1 MNGRIFH
8 EPTPAKRAAAL
19 AFSVFLAKWKE
30 FQQRQESLTG
40 APRLSAADS
49 YVEEFLDYA
58 DLASYLDIL
67 LRRELAQAALDEHTA
82 MEAVLDPI
90 YRERNRERKDEL
102 RLQIAQATLELEDLK
117 L

>member
-30 FQQRQESLTG
+30 FRRKHEVQG
-40 APRLSAADS
+40 ARVDAADR

-58 DLASYLDIL
+58 DLNRYLDIL
-67 LRRELAQAALDEHTA
+67 MRLELAQAALDEHAT
-82 MEAVLDPI
+82 METVLDPT

-102 RLQIAQATLELEDLK
+102 RLTIARARLELEDLK